1 MKKDIFIVMIE
12 DDQDLRDGWSDLFE
26 MLGYDCQVFQH
37 GQDFLEDKTA
47 LDRCTLLITDY
58 YLPGLNGVELIRKFR
73 ELKPEA
79 AALLLTG
86 SRENFIAESLRP
98 IPNSAL
104 MHKPLDIEEI
114 EAHIHKVFAA

>member
-1 MKKDIFIVMIE
+1 MIE
-12 DDQDLRDGWSDLFE
+12 DDQDLRDGWSDLFD
-26 MLGYDCQVFQH
+26 MLGYECQVFQR
-37 GQDFLEDKTA
+37 GQDFLADKAA

-73 ELKPEA
+73 ELRPEA

-86 SRENFIAESLRP
+86 SRENFIAESLRS
-98 IPNSAL
+98 IPNSEL

-114 EAHIHKVFAA
+114 EAHIHKVSAA